1 MCDLYTHATSQSKV
15 FMVDRYLRVP
25 KDIVLNSTAKHLSN
39 IHPTS
44 ITLFAFGLGL
54 IAVLSIAMG
63 NYGWGLFFWLLNR
76 FLDGLDGNVARLWGK
91 QSDLGGYIDILLDFV
106 IYALIPLSLVIAD
119 PSEIA
124 YLSLGILLASFYVNA
139 GSWMFLS
146 AILEK
151 RGFGKKEKASV
162 TMPGGF
168 IEGTETII
176 FYCFFLIFPNALM
189 LLFNLMALLVL
200 LTTLQRITWA
210 TKHL

>member
-1 MCDLYTHATSQSKV
+1 MHVCNLYTRAILQSKV
-15 FMVDRYLRVP
+15 FMVDRYLRTP
-25 KDIVLNSTAKHLSN
+25 KDIVLNSAAKHLSN

-44 ITLFAFGLGL
+44 ITLFAFGFGL
-54 IAVLSIAMG
+54 IAVLNIAIG

-106 IYALIPLSLVIAD
+106 VYALVPLSLVIAD
-119 PSEIA
+119 PSEVA

-151 RGFGKKEKASV
+151 RGLGKKEKTSV
-162 TMPGGF
+162 TMPSGF
-168 IEGTETII
+168 IEGAETII
-176 FYCFFLIFPNALM
+176 CTTSCYSFF
-189 LLFNLMALLVL
+189 
-200 LTTLQRITWA
+200 
-210 TKHL
+210 